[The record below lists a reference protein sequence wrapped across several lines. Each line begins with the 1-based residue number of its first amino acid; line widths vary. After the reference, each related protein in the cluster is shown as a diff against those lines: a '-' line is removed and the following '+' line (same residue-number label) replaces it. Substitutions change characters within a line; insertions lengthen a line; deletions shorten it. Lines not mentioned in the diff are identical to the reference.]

1 MREHPEKVLTSSVE
15 GVVIRPSVVVSLR
28 GSYGGSSL
36 LRSLA
41 ALPCV
46 VFLPGDGSQTIQ
58 PVLLDDLASIVVE
71 SVEQPRMC
79 QRLLYAVGPEIITLK
94 ALILAT
100 RRWLG
105 FSNPRVITIPLK
117 LVQLVVKAGQY
128 IGYGPLGETV
138 YSLLNRGNVATVSE
152 YEKIS
157 EVLNISSDNVIH
169 ALESEA
175 SYVQDR
181 WHARLYLLRPLV
193 ILFLAFVWVASGL
206 VGLVTPLE
214 NFKPVLDTIGVP
226 VGWQYPLVLTTGWGD
241 IVLGIGFLVG
251 SLRSRFILL
260 MLIATLSYTLILG
273 FLAPQFWFE
282 PLGGLLKNLII
293 FPLLLICW
301 TINDLR

>member
-1 MREHPEKVLTSSVE
+1 
-15 GVVIRPSVVVSLR
+15 
-28 GSYGGSSL
+28 
-36 LRSLA
+36 
-41 ALPCV
+41 
-46 VFLPGDGSQTIQ
+46 
-58 PVLLDDLASIVVE
+58 
-71 SVEQPRMC
+71 
-79 QRLLYAVGPEIITLK
+79 
-94 ALILAT
+94 
-100 RRWLG
+100 
-105 FSNPRVITIPLK
+105 
-117 LVQLVVKAGQY
+117 
-128 IGYGPLGETV
+128 
-138 YSLLNRGNVATVSE
+138 VATANE

-157 EVLNISSDNVIH
+157 DVLNISPANVIH

-226 VGWQYPLVLTTGWGD
+226 VVWHYPLVLTTGWVD
-241 IVLGIGFLVG
+241 IVLGAGLLVG

-260 MLIATLSYTLILG
+260 MLIATLSYTLIIG

-301 TINDLR
+301 AINELR